1 MTAYRFDVFTAPD
14 NHVFD
19 DVGIEGVFAVM
30 LFQAS
35 DRRSASQGSKG
46 LFAEAAAQLV
56 ELYSGTFAIKMHAR
70 NPAFAWVA
78 SDWNKLAVEI
88 AERCK
93 DSLALQEHVARWLDI
108 FRTGLSTDGRL
119 LELNPHLTHYSER
132 ERPQDTFTRWID
144 FIEHSKGTGEY
155 TKVFSHKLKLA
166 SCLRVADAVFASS

>member
-1 MTAYRFDVFTAPD
+1 MTAHRFDVFTASG

-56 ELYSGTFAIKMHAR
+56 ELYSGTFAIKMHAS

-78 SDWNKLAVEI
+78 SDWTKLATEI
-88 AERCK
+88 AEQCK
-93 DSLALQEHVARWLDI
+93 DSRALEEHVTRWLEI

-119 LELNPHLTHYSER
+119 LELNPQLAYYSGR
-132 ERPQDTFTRWID
+132 ERPQDTFTRWMD
-144 FIEHSKGTGEY
+144 FIEHSKGTDEY
-155 TKVFSHKLKLA
+155 TKVFPHKLKLA